1 MLCGIGAV
9 YACVWRVEIL
19 LWRVRPLAFTPG
31 IRTCTPRN
39 ADTQVNTFGAWQAK
53 LTPQCLI
60 ELTSEGVQRGN
71 KVDIINE
78 RYVSLK
84 FSFLLTSGFAL
95 YL

>member
-1 MLCGIGAV
+1 MLASGVSKFSCGAFG
-9 YACVWRVEIL
+9 
-19 LWRVRPLAFTPG
+19 LWRFTPG
-31 IRTCTPRN
+31 IRTCTPKN

-53 LTPQCLI
+53 ITPQCLI
-60 ELTSEGVQRGN
+60 ELTSEVVQRGN